1 MEITT
6 NGRHLTKEMIGFLE
20 AAGNITLNI
29 SLNSASVTGRR
40 LLMGD
45 TKKRSEQTLEGIR
58 LLADSKIPF
67 ASSMS
72 MVAMPNITGW
82 NDIRNTVEF
91 LAGDRTTAIRIF
103 MPSLFFKGQSRY
115 LSG

>member
-1 MEITT
+1 
-6 NGRHLTKEMIGFLE
+6 
-20 AAGNITLNI
+20 
-29 SLNSASVTGRR
+29 
-40 LLMGD
+40 
-45 TKKRSEQTLEGIR
+45 
-58 LLADSKIPF
+58 
-67 ASSMS
+67 MS